1 MSFVDKIF
9 LDSKDRDK
17 SGVIWNTAAN
27 MIFGFQSLII
37 NIVLRMCVDLSIS
50 GIFTIGF
57 SNATLFLMIGKYG
70 MRDYQVSDINE
81 KFSFY
86 DYRSAKYFTTFLMII
101 ASLCYTAYASVNNSY
116 SLYKTIAMI
125 LICLLKT
132 HDAVEDV
139 YYCHYLKNK
148 RLDIAGKLMFTR
160 LSLVTVAFSIAVFI
174 CKNLVISLIVANV
187 VSVLLLVFFITY
199 IFPKSGVKDC
209 DLKMFS
215 NRRSGSV
222 TADFPKAKIKD
233 ILAVGFPLFLG
244 VFLAYYVTAASKIA
258 VDSQMNDDVM
268 AVYGFLTMPLFVIS
282 LMNTIIFTPQMLGV
296 VNSWEKRDLKAFF
309 KSMWRQILIIALL
322 TITCIAGAWLLG
334 VPVLSFVFNTDLSPY
349 KTELLILLVGG
360 GLLALSE
367 FLVIMATLI
376 RFQKATAIGY
386 IIGGISAFVVSTPM
400 VKHYGIRGAA
410 NSYVLLTGL
419 LCVCFGIIFAIGY
432 KKKVSEKLDS

>member
-1 MSFVDKIF
+1 MDSVYKFF
-9 LDSKDRDK
+9 LDSKDRDR

-27 MIFGFQSLII
+27 MIFGFQSLLI
-37 NIVLRMCVDLSIS
+37 NIVLRMVVDLSMS

-86 DYRSAKYFTTFLMII
+86 DYRSAKYFTTFLMIVV
-101 ASLCYTAYASVNNSY
+101 SLIYTTYASINNSY
-116 SLYKTIAMI
+116 SLFKATAMI
-125 LICLLKT
+125 LICFLKT
-132 HDAVEDV
+132 HDAIEDV

-160 LSLVTVAFSIAVFI
+160 LMLTIVAFSIAIVI
-174 CKNLVISLIVANV
+174 SRNLVVALVVANI
-187 VSVLLLVFFITY
+187 VSLFLLVFSIVR
-199 IFPKSGVKDC
+199 IFPRSEVKDC

-215 NRRSGSV
+215 NKRSSGS
-222 TADFPKAKIKD
+222 APMPKAKIRS
-233 ILAVGFPLFLG
+233 ILSVGFPLFLG

-258 VDSQMNDDVM
+258 VDSQMNDDIM
-268 AVYGFLTMPLFVIS
+268 AIYGFLTMPLFVIS

-309 KSMWRQILIIALL
+309 KSMWRQILIILLL
-322 TITCIAGAWLLG
+322 TVACVCGAWLLG
-334 VPVLSFVFNTDLSPY
+334 VPVLSIVFNTDLAPY

-386 IIGGISAFVVSTPM
+386 IIGGVCAFFVSTPM

-419 LCVCFGIIFAIGY
+419 LCLCFSIIFAIGY
-432 KKKVSEKLDS
+432 KKRVSEKV

>member
-1 MSFVDKIF
+1 MSFIDKFF
-9 LDSKDRDK
+9 LESKDRDK
-17 SGVIWNTAAN
+17 AGVVWNTAAN
-27 MIFGFQSLII
+27 MIFGFQSLFIS
-37 NIVLRMCVDLSIS
+37 IVLRMAVDLSLS

-81 KFSFY
+81 KYSFY
-86 DYRSAKYFTTFLMII
+86 DYRSAKYFTTFLMIVVSLI
-101 ASLCYTAYASVNNSY
+101 YTVSASFTNSY
-116 SLYKTIAMI
+116 SLYKTSAMI
-125 LICLLKT
+125 LICFLKT
-132 HDAVEDV
+132 HDAIEDV

-160 LSLVTVAFSIAVFI
+160 LALMILMFAVSVFI
-174 CKNLVISLIVANV
+174 SKNLVVALIVANI
-187 VSVLLLVFFITY
+187 VSLMLLLFSILC
-199 IFPKSGVKDC
+199 IFPKSEVKDC
-209 DLKMFS
+209 DLKMLS
-215 NRRSGSV
+215 NKHQKAS
-222 TADFPKAKIKD
+222 TLEPKAKIFD
-233 ILAVGFPLFLG
+233 ILKVGFPLFLG
-244 VFLAYYVTAASKIA
+244 VFLAYYISAASKIS
-258 VDSQMNDDVM
+258 VDSQLNDDIM
-268 AVYGFLTMPLFVIS
+268 AIYGFLTMPLFVIS

-322 TITCIAGAWLLG
+322 TVTCVVGAWLLG
-334 VPVLSFVFNTDLSPY
+334 VPVLSIIFNTDLAPY

-367 FLVIMATLI
+367 FLVIMTTLI

-386 IIGGISAFVVSTPM
+386 IIGGATAFIISTPM

-419 LCVCFGIIFAIGY
+419 LCVCFSVIFAIGY
-432 KKKVSEKLDS
+432 KKRV